1 MMNQQV
7 TIEFLIKK
15 EREIINKYKEFTNVT
30 RNQEQMLL
38 CDDLSSKHNLHIEVL
53 EKYLER

>member
-15 EREIINKYKEFTNVT
+15 ERDLINKYKEFTNVT
-30 RNQEQMLL
+30 TNREQMLV
-38 CDDLSSKHNLHIEVL
+38 CNDLSSKHNLHIEVL

>member
-1 MMNQQV
+1 MNQQV

-15 EREIINKYKEFTNVT
+15 ERDIIDKYKEFTNVT
-30 RNQEQMLL
+30 KNQEQMLL
-38 CDDLSSKHNLHIEVL
+38 CDDLSSKHNLHIAVL

>member
-15 EREIINKYKEFTNVT
+15 ERDIIDKYKEFTNVT
-30 RNQEQMLL
+30 KNQEQMLL
-38 CDDLSSKHNLHIEVL
+38 CDDLSSKHNLHIAVL

>member
-1 MMNQQV
+1 MNQQV
-7 TIEFLIKK
+7 TLEFLIKK

-30 RNQEQMLL
+30 RKQEQMLL